1 LILFFQYVNSDAFL
15 TNPFWYRLFY
25 MEPIFQIFRTRLYLA
40 WIMSELMSF
49 TAGLGAY
56 PVEAK
61 PQVGEGPTDLVAL
74 QEW

>member
-1 LILFFQYVNSDAFL
+1 
-15 TNPFWYRLFY
+15 

-61 PQVGEGPTDLVAL
+61 PQVGEGPTDLIAL